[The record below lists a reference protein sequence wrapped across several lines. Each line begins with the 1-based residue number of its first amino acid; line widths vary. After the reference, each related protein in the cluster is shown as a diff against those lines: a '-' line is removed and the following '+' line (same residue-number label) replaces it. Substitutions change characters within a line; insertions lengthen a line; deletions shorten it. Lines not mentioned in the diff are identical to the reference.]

1 MLKIKDY
8 DKDTIEGT
16 FYEADIQLE
25 IRTTDDLFEIEKN
38 KLWEYIFHLFCM
50 CLYIYLNFGQIQ
62 TVILIYDW
70 MSTVYFFN
78 ERSEK
83 KLR

>member
-25 IRTTDDLFEIEKN
+25 IRTTDDLFEMEKN

-50 CLYIYLNFGQIQ
+50 CFYIYLNFCQIQ
-62 TVILIYDW
+62 TVILNYD
-70 MSTVYFFN
+70 
-78 ERSEK
+78 
-83 KLR
+83 